1 MIGFYNYTVIL
12 TYLGFATGAF
22 GIFMAL
28 NGNLFYSILCILF
41 CGLFDMFDGKVAR
54 TKKRSKEEI
63 NLVIWFVLVF
73 YLLLLVMQ
81 LD

>member
-28 NGNLFYSILCILF
+28 NGNL
-41 CGLFDMFDGKVAR
+41 KP
-54 TKKRSKEEI
+54 
-63 NLVIWFVLVF
+63 
-73 YLLLLVMQ
+73 
-81 LD
+81 